1 MYNDD
6 IENNFIINMIDNNDK
21 NLRRYYFNSRK
32 PSFYYNENS
41 GKYMDISYKEAI
53 DERVI
58 LVNAVYKEPLSN
70 EEAFE
75 LIENSNNHI
84 YRDID
89 RKSNEVS
96 IFRSNFNSK
105 KQIISAIID
114 GVRYDDVDVDELVK
128 KGIIKVD
135 YYLVESK
142 YLTYEEYMNND
153 YKEGST
159 ITITKSET
167 TTLNE
172 DSVNVFVKDKVMLPN
187 ANELYESLSDE
198 SLSLKN

>member
-1 MYNDD
+1 MLFLC
-6 IENNFIINMIDNNDK
+6 EW
-21 NLRRYYFNSRK
+21 
-32 PSFYYNENS
+32 
-41 GKYMDISYKEAI
+41 
-53 DERVI
+53 
-58 LVNAVYKEPLSN
+58 LVVL
-70 EEAFE
+70 
-75 LIENSNNHI
+75 
-84 YRDID
+84 ID
-89 RKSNEVS
+89 RKNNEIS